1 MPAFNISEFK
11 SNISEYGILQNNKFS
26 VFIPISP
33 NVLVSTFTNTLDP
46 LFTIDSMRALQFRAE
61 AASVPG
67 FSLQTQDVRVQGTG
81 VNQKMPFNA
90 LFPDVNVT
98 FLADSGADIY
108 KYFYSWFSNI
118 VDFTGSSFS
127 FYPSPSYEVGY
138 KSDYVTD
145 ISILV
150 YDNFGNL
157 TKQIILYE
165 AFPDSITEIPLDW
178 ADKDRPMKF
187 TVKFAYTRWGIY
199 GINNIIGG
207 IASAATS
214 FFSSGLGSS
223 IFGGDGNPV
232 GGSIAAPSTES
243 GSFGFADAVS
253 TGGTTTAT
261 TGTTDTSYLFSSSEG
276 STSSSTDTSYLY

>member
-33 NVLVSTFTNTLDP
+33 NVLISTFTNTLDP

-67 FSLQTQDVRVQGTG
+67 FSLQTQDVRVRGTG
-81 VNQKMPFNA
+81 VNEKMPFNA

-98 FLADSGADIY
+98 FLADSNGDIY

-127 FYPSPSYEVGY
+127 FFPAPSYEIGY
-138 KSDYVTD
+138 KSNYVTD

-157 TKQIILYE
+157 TKQIVLYE

-199 GINNIIGG
+199 GINNIVGG
-207 IASAATS
+207 IVSAATS
-214 FFSSGLGSS
+214 FFSSGAGSS
-223 IFGGDGNPV
+223 IFGGSGNPA
-232 GGSIAAPSTES
+232 GGFFAAPSSES
-243 GSFGFADAVS
+243 GSFGFADVPNVS
-253 TGGTTTAT
+253 SDGNKILGTV
-261 TGTTDTSYLFSSSEG
+261 
-276 STSSSTDTSYLY
+276 

>member
-98 FLADSGADIY
+98 FLADSRGDIY

-118 VDFTGSSFS
+118 IDFTGSSFS
-127 FYPSPSYEVGY
+127 FFPSPSYSIGY
-138 KSDYVTD
+138 KSDYITD

-165 AFPDSITEIPLDW
+165 AYPDSITEIPLDW
-178 ADKDRPMKF
+178 SDRDRPMKF

-199 GINNIIGG
+199 GINNIVGG
-207 IASAATS
+207 IVSAAS
-214 FFSSGLGSS
+214 NFFSSGLSSS
-223 IFGGDGNPV
+223 IFGGNGEPV
-232 GGSIAAPSTES
+232 GGSLVTQTGAT
-243 GSFGFADAVS
+243 GSFGFADVPNVS
-253 TGGTTTAT
+253 SNGTKIL
-261 TGTTDTSYLFSSSEG
+261 GTV
-276 STSSSTDTSYLY
+276 